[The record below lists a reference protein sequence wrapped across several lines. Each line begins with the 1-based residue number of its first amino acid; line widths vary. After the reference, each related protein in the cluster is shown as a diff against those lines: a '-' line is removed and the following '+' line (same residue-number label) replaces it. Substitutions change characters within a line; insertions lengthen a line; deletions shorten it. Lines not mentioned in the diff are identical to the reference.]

1 MAAIICGIFLPLLII
16 LVVVITR
23 QWQLTNRRKKSK
35 LPIPPGPKPWPL
47 VGSFPEIFRSGKPAF
62 RWIHN
67 FMDEMKTEI
76 ACIRLGG
83 TYVIPVTSP
92 ELAREFLKNQGSV
105 FASRPVCMSADLI
118 SNGYQS
124 SIFLPPGD
132 KWMKM
137 RKVLHSHVLSPA
149 ALHWL
154 HDKRAEEANNLVKY
168 IYTRCCNKISGTG
181 AGGMHAVN
189 VRIVSRQYCGNVI
202 SKMVFNKRFFGNG
215 EEEEELL
222 KAMFALLQTLY
233 GFGVSDHLPW
243 LSIFDIDGYKGI
255 IKKAMSVMRKHLDT
269 EVDKRVQMWK
279 DGIKTVEQD
288 ILDVLLTLK
297 DNAGTPLLSDT
308 EIKTQVLEMMLATTD
323 NPSNAV
329 EWALAEMINQ
339 PKLLEKAVEE
349 IDNVVGRERLVEE
362 SDLPKLNYVK
372 ACIKEAFRLHPVA
385 PFNIPHVSLANTVVG
400 GYYIPKGSQVLLS
413 RVGLGRNAKAWE
425 EPMMFKPERHLKEG
439 GGEVDL
445 NDSELK
451 LLAFS
456 TGSRGC
462 PAVKLGS
469 LMTTMLMARLLQ
481 SFTWNLPPTLP
492 CRSLTEAKDDLFL
505 ENPLLA
511 SSIFLRNRSGD
522 RELAKELLVYDLILL
537 LSPPL
542 AGLLFESDQ
551 LSL

>member
-1 MAAIICGIFLPLLII
+1 MAAICGIMDCITFSSIFLPFLIL
-16 LVVVITR
+16 LVVVITGK
-23 QWQLTNRRKKSK
+23 WQLTNRRKKSK

-92 ELAREFLKNQGSV
+92 ELAREFLKKQGSV
-105 FASRPVCMSADLI
+105 FSSRPVCMSADLI

-132 KWMKM
+132 KWTKM
-137 RKVLHSHVLSPA
+137 RKILQSHVLSPA

-154 HDKRAEEANNLVKY
+154 HDNRAEEANYLVKY
-168 IYTRCCNKISGTG
+168 IHK
-181 AGGMHAVN
+181 MHAVN

-202 SKMVFNKRFFGNG
+202 SKM
-215 EEEEELL
+215 
-222 KAMFALLQTLY
+222 AMFALLQTLY
-233 GFGVSDHLPW
+233 GLGVSDHIPW
-243 LSIFDIDGYKGI
+243 LSVFDIDGYKSI
-255 IKKAMSVMRKHLDT
+255 INKAMSVMRKHLDT

-288 ILDVLLTLK
+288 ILDVLMLK
-297 DNAGTPLLSDT
+297 DNAGKPLLSDT

-339 PKLLEKAVEE
+339 PKLLEKAVKE
-349 IDNVVGRERLVEE
+349 IDRVVGRERLVEE
-362 SDLPKLNYVK
+362 SDLPNLNYVK
-372 ACIKEAFRLHPVA
+372 ACIKEGFRLHPVA
-385 PFNIPHVSLANTVVG
+385 PFNIPHVSLADTAVG
-400 GYYIPKGSQVLLS
+400 GYFIPKGSQVLLS

-425 EPMMFKPERHLKEG
+425 EPLVFKPERHLKED

-445 NDSELK
+445 NDSELN

-456 TGSRGC
+456 TGRRGC

-481 SFTWNLPPTLP
+481 GFTWNLPPTLP
-492 CRSLTEAKDDLFL
+492 CISLTEAKHDLFL
-505 ENPLLA
+505 ENPLVA
-511 SSIFLRNRSGD
+511 
-522 RELAKELLVYDLILL
+522 LVKPR
-537 LSPPL
+537 LSH
-542 AGLLFESDQ
+542 
-551 LSL
+551 SLYV

>member
-1 MAAIICGIFLPLLII
+1 MAAICGIMEYITFSSIFLPLLI
-16 LVVVITR
+16 LVVVVITR
-23 QWQLTNRRKKSK
+23 QRLTNRRKKSK

-92 ELAREFLKNQGSV
+92 ELAREFLKKQGSV
-105 FASRPVCMSADLI
+105 YSSRPVCMSADLI

-132 KWMKM
+132 KWTKM
-137 RKVLHSHVLSPA
+137 RKILQSHVLSPA

-154 HDKRAEEANNLVKY
+154 HDERAEEANYLVKY
-168 IYTRCCNKISGTG
+168 IYK
-181 AGGMHAVN
+181 MHAVN

-215 EEEEELL
+215 EQDEEEEELL

-233 GFGVSDHLPW
+233 GLGVSDHIPW
-243 LSIFDIDGYKGI
+243 LSIFDIDGYKSI
-255 IKKAMSVMRKHLDT
+255 INKAMSVMRKHLDT

-279 DGIKTVEQD
+279 DGIKTVEED
-288 ILDVLLTLK
+288 ILDVLLMLK
-297 DNAGTPLLSDT
+297 DNAGKPLLSDT

-339 PKLLEKAVEE
+339 PKLLEKAVKE
-349 IDNVVGRERLVEE
+349 IDSVVGKERLVEE
-362 SDLPKLNYVK
+362 SDLPNLNYIK
-372 ACIKEAFRLHPVA
+372 ACIKEGFRLHPVA
-385 PFNIPHVSLANTVVG
+385 PFNIPHVSLADTAVG
-400 GYYIPKGSQVLLS
+400 GYFIPKGSQVLLS

-425 EPMMFKPERHLKEG
+425 EPLMFKPERHLKED

-445 NDSELK
+445 NDSELN

-456 TGSRGC
+456 TGRRGC

-481 SFTWNLPPTLP
+481 GFTWNLPPTLP
-492 CRSLTEAKDDLFL
+492 CISLTQAKHDLFL
-505 ENPLLA
+505 ENPLVA
-511 SSIFLRNRSGD
+511 
-522 RELAKELLVYDLILL
+522 LVKPRLPHNLYL
-537 LSPPL
+537 
-542 AGLLFESDQ
+542 
-551 LSL
+551 